1 VLIDRQRV
9 ARRPGLI
16 QLVKY
21 SLVGASNTLI
31 TFLIY
36 IALIAAG
43 IDYLLASAI
52 GYAVGSANSYLL
64 NYRWTFDARGVSHRQ
79 TLSRFAVVQG
89 FGISANLG
97 LIYALV
103 HDLGFGK
110 APAQAVV
117 TLLVLTITFL
127 MNRIWAFAK
136 RAESDPVGSGQQVA
150 SLPVS

>member
-1 VLIDRQRV
+1 VGELLMTRRQT
-9 ARRPGLI
+9 LI

-31 TFLIY
+31 TFVTYVSLM
-36 IALIAAG
+36 AAG
-43 IDYLLASAI
+43 VDYLLASAI

-97 LIYALV
+97 LIYLLV
-103 HDLGFGK
+103 DGLGFAK
-110 APAQAVV
+110 APAQGLV
-117 TLLVLTITFL
+117 TLLVLAITFL
-127 MNRIWAFAK
+127 MNRIWAFA
-136 RAESDPVGSGQQVA
+136 RRVEPDSVGAGQQVA
-150 SLPVS
+150 SLPAS

>member
-1 VLIDRQRV
+1 MPGGSPMPRRQT
-9 ARRPGLI
+9 LT

-31 TFLIY
+31 TFVVYVSLM
-36 IALIAAG
+36 AAG
-43 IDYLLASAI
+43 VDYLLASAI

-89 FGISANLG
+89 FGISSNLG

-103 HDLGFGK
+103 DGLGFAK
-110 APAQAVV
+110 APAQGLV
-117 TLLVLTITFL
+117 TLLVLAITFL
-127 MNRIWAFAK
+127 MNRIWAFTK
-136 RAESDPVGSGQQVA
+136 RVESEAGGVGQQVA

>member
-1 VLIDRQRV
+1 MAQRPALV
-9 ARRPGLI
+9 
-16 QLVKY
+16 QLAKY

-31 TFLIY
+31 TFLTY
-36 IALIAAG
+36 IALMAAG
-43 IDYLLASAI
+43 VDYLLASAI
-52 GYAVGSANSYLL
+52 GYGVGSTNSYLL

-89 FGISANLG
+89 LGISANLG

-103 HDLGFGK
+103 DGLGFAK
-110 APAQAVV
+110 APAQALV

-136 RAESDPVGSGQQVA
+136 RAESDPVSSAQQVA
-150 SLPVS
+150 ALPAS

>member
-1 VLIDRQRV
+1 MSDLPITRRQT
-9 ARRPGLI
+9 LI

-31 TFLIY
+31 TFVTY
-36 IALIAAG
+36 VALMAAG
-43 IDYLLASAI
+43 VDYLLASAI

-97 LIYALV
+97 VIYALV
-103 HDLGFGK
+103 DGLGFAK
-110 APAQAVV
+110 APAQGLV
-117 TLLVLTITFL
+117 TLVVLAITFL
-127 MNRIWAFAK
+127 LNRIWAFAK
-136 RAESDPVGSGQQVA
+136 RVEPDSVGAGQQVA